1 MGSTEMLPSPAHLSK
16 EFAFMTNANDSLL
29 RATTERRGLA
39 VLLCAGGEIDAS
51 NVRTWRQ
58 IVRAA
63 AHATAA
69 PGPLVVDTSGLDFM
83 AVCAFGVLVEASQQ
97 CRPRGIELRLVS
109 SQPITARHHCCPPPG
124 RAAVIPAQVRRAT
137 PATAP
142 RPAAPSTKRLT
153 IPRLPSRWAPRAE
166 AISPP
171 QSREAQMPRTA
182 TRKPAASPPRHE
194 QFKPIRATPLTPPP
208 RTPHAARRT
217 AHSQLSDSP

>member
-29 RATTERRGLA
+29 RDTTERRGLA

-83 AVCAFGVLVEASQQ
+83 PVCAFGVLVEASQQ
-97 CRPRGIELRLVS
+97 CRARGIELRLVS
-109 SQPITARHHCCPPPG
+109 SQPITARII
-124 RAAVIPAQVRRAT
+124 AAARLQAELPLYLHKS
-137 PATAP
+137 
-142 RPAAPSTKRLT
+142 AAL
-153 IPRLPSRWAPRAE
+153 
-166 AISPP
+166 
-171 QSREAQMPRTA
+171 
-182 TRKPAASPPRHE
+182 H
-194 QFKPIRATPLTPPP
+194 PPP
-208 RTPHAARRT
+208 RRGLPHR
-217 AHSQLSDSP
+217 QPNG